1 PTPSLAAMVVNKY
14 KMRSDI
20 RSFNLG
26 GMGCSA
32 GLISIDL
39 AVAQLHAHKN
49 SMALVVTTEIVTE
62 HWYTGNNRSMLLAN
76 CLFRMGGAAIL
87 LSNKPSDSGRAK
99 YELVHVVRTNH
110 AANDEAYRCAYQEED
125 GEGNIGVSLSKKL
138 TAIAGAA
145 LRENITTIAPLV
157 LPPSELLRWALGCIM
172 KKTYTPDF
180 RKAFEHFCI
189 HAGGRAVIEELSKK
203 LKLTEEQ
210 VEPSRM
216 TLLLVNNGGCHTC

>member
-1 PTPSLAAMVVNKY
+1 
-14 KMRSDI
+14 
-20 RSFNLG
+20 
-26 GMGCSA
+26 
-32 GLISIDL
+32 
-39 AVAQLHAHKN
+39 
-49 SMALVVTTEIVTE
+49 
-62 HWYTGNNRSMLLAN
+62 
-76 CLFRMGGAAIL
+76 MGGITIL
-87 LSNKPSDSGRAK
+87 LSNKRSDSGRAK

-125 GEGNIGVSLSKKL
+125 VEGNIVISLSKNL

-145 LRENITTIAPLV
+145 LKENITTIAPLV

-180 RKAFEHFCI
+180 RKAFKHFCI

-203 LKLTEEQ
+203 LKLMEER

-216 TLLLVNNGGCHTC
+216 TLHRLGNTSSSSPWYELSYVEAKGRMKKGDRVWKIRLGSGLEVGLNATT